1 MKHFI
6 YKTIHPNG
14 KYYIGRHST
23 TNLKDGY
30 IGSGKW
36 VSQIKKKDKLVR
48 EIIEF
53 VDSFEELIIKED
65 EYLAEHYGK
74 PNCMNMSNKSTG
86 AATGLANPMTR
97 DEVKSKFQGDNHWS
111 HKNPEM
117 FAEKLAGDNH
127 WMNKDPERKEDF
139 IKNNPNL
146 DGRNAKIAMK
156 NGKHN
161 SITNNPS
168 TINALNGTHHWQNG
182 KAPNYEGK
190 LNKKLIEEGRH
201 NFLGPDTNQKRIDE
215 GTHNFVGSAANIKM
229 LAEGKH
235 PSQRKM
241 TCSCGKTVSSS
252 MYKRWHGDNCKMKVI
267 KMNARQ
273 YEKMRN
279 EQLRETMEKAG
290 IKDYTNVCLSAD
302 QQEYEVTLKDGTEVT
317 IPSGLPYHYD

>member
-6 YKTIHPNG
+6 YKTTHTNG

-23 TNLKDGY
+23 DDLTDGY
-30 IGSGKW
+30 LGSGLW
-36 VSQIKKKDKLVR
+36 PSSIKDKTTLTREVLEYVDTFERLV
-48 EIIEF
+48 
-53 VDSFEELIIKED
+53 ELED
-65 EYLAEHYGK
+65 QYLLEHYGK

-86 AATGLANPMTR
+86 WAVGSANPMNR
-97 DEVKSKFQGDNHWS
+97 EEVKSKFQGDNHWLR
-111 HKNPEM
+111 KNPDRVEE
-117 FAEKLAGDNH
+117 FKHQQLERVKQGTHNFLGD
-127 WMNKDPERKEDF
+127 K
-139 IKNNPNL
+139 NPNL
-146 DGRNAKIAMK
+146 DGRNAKVAMK

-168 TINALNGTHHWQNG
+168 TINAQNGTHHWQNG

-215 GTHNFVGSAANIKM
+215 GTHNFVGSAANLKM
-229 LAEGKH
+229 LAAGKH

-302 QQEYEVTLKDGTEVT
+302 QQEYEVTLKNGTEVT

>member
-6 YKTIHPNG
+6 YKTTHTNG

-23 TNLKDGY
+23 TNLDDGY
-30 IGSGKW
+30 IGSGLW
-36 VSQIKKKDKLVR
+36 PSSIKDKTTLTREVLEYVDTFERLV
-48 EIIEF
+48 
-53 VDSFEELIIKED
+53 ELED
-65 EYLAEHYGK
+65 QYLLEHYGK

-86 AATGLANPMTR
+86 WAVGSANPMNNP
-97 DEVKSKFQGDNHWS
+97 KSLAKISGENHWLN
-111 HKNPEM
+111 KNPM
-117 FAEKLAGDNH
+117 LREKITGDNH

-182 KAPNYEGK
+182 KAPNYAGK

-215 GTHNFVGSAANIKM
+215 GTHNLVGSAANLKM

-241 TCSCGKTVSSS
+241 TCSCGKTVSTS

-302 QQEYEVTLKDGTEVT
+302 QQEYEVTLKDGTEVI

>member
-6 YKTIHPNG
+6 YKTTHTNG

-23 TNLKDGY
+23 TNSDDGY
-30 IGSGKW
+30 IGSGLW
-36 VSQIKKKDKLVR
+36 PSSIKDKTTLTREVLEYVDTFERLV
-48 EIIEF
+48 
-53 VDSFEELIIKED
+53 ELED
-65 EYLAEHYGK
+65 QYLLEHYGK

-86 AATGLANPMTR
+86 WAVGSANPMNNPTSVAKISG
-97 DEVKSKFQGDNHWS
+97 ENHWLN
-111 HKNPEM
+111 KNPM
-117 FAEKLAGDNH
+117 LREKITGDNH

-146 DGRNAKIAMK
+146 DGRNAKAAMK

-215 GTHNFVGSAANIKM
+215 GTHNFVGSAANLKM

-241 TCSCGKTVSSS
+241 TCNCGKTVSTS

-302 QQEYEVTLKDGTEVT
+302 QQEYEVTLKNGTEVT

>member
-6 YKTIHPNG
+6 YKTNHPNG

-23 TNLKDGY
+23 TNLEDGY
-30 IGSGKW
+30 LGSGKW

-48 EIIEF
+48 EIVEF

-86 AATGLANPMTR
+86 WAVGSANPMNNPTSVAKISG
-97 DEVKSKFQGDNHWS
+97 ENHWTVS
-111 HKNPEM
+111 NKESIEM
-117 FAEKLAGDNH
+117 IRNAQLALVSDGTHNLIG
-127 WMNKDPERKEDF
+127 ES
-139 IKNNPNL
+139 NPNK

-201 NFLGPDTNQKRIDE
+201 NFLGPETNQKRIDE
-215 GTHNFVGSAANIKM
+215 GTHNFVGSAANLKM

-241 TCSCGKTVSSS
+241 TCSCGKTVSTS
-252 MYKRWHGDNCKMKVI
+252 MYKRWHGDNCKQK
-267 KMNARQ
+267 
-273 YEKMRN
+273 
-279 EQLRETMEKAG
+279 
-290 IKDYTNVCLSAD
+290 
-302 QQEYEVTLKDGTEVT
+302 
-317 IPSGLPYHYD
+317 

>member
-6 YKTIHPNG
+6 YKTTHPNG

-23 TNLKDGY
+23 TNLEDGY
-30 IGSGKW
+30 IGSGLW
-36 VSQIKKKDKLVR
+36 PSSIKDKTTLTR
-48 EIIEF
+48 EILEYA
-53 VDSFEELIIKED
+53 DDELSLKVLEGK
-65 EYLAEHYGK
+65 YLNENFGK
-74 PNCMNMSNKSTG
+74 DNCMNLTPDPIGFGSDS
-86 AATGLANPMTR
+86 NPMK
-97 DEVKSKFQGDNHWS
+97 DPAIAAKISGDNHYMRKNADARKNTSDRQLEAFTSGS
-111 HKNPEM
+111 HPWVT
-117 FAEKLAGDNH
+117 NH
-127 WMNKDPERKEDF
+127 
-139 IKNNPNL
+139 PNL
-146 DGRNAKIAMK
+146 DGRNAKAAMK

-215 GTHNFVGSAANIKM
+215 GTHNFVGSAANLKM

-241 TCSCGKTVSSS
+241 TCSCGKTVSTS

-302 QQEYEVTLKDGTEVT
+302 QQEYEVTLKNGTEVT

>member
-23 TNLKDGY
+23 TNLEDGY
-30 IGSGKW
+30 LGSGKW

-48 EIIEF
+48 EIVEF

-86 AATGLANPMTR
+86 WAVGSANPMNNPTSVAKISG
-97 DEVKSKFQGDNHWS
+97 ENHWTVS
-111 HKNPEM
+111 NKESIEM
-117 FAEKLAGDNH
+117 IRNAQLALVSDGTHNLIG
-127 WMNKDPERKEDF
+127 ES
-139 IKNNPNL
+139 NPNK
-146 DGRNAKIAMK
+146 DGRNAKAAMK

-168 TINALNGTHHWQNG
+168 TINSQNGTHHWQNG

-201 NFLGPDTNQKRIDE
+201 NFLGPETNQKRIDE

-241 TCSCGKTVSSS
+241 TCSCGKTVSTS

-302 QQEYEVTLKDGTEVT
+302 QQEYEVTLKNGTEVT

>member
-23 TNLKDGY
+23 TNLEDRY
-30 IGSGKW
+30 LGSGKW

-48 EIIEF
+48 EIVEF

-86 AATGLANPMTR
+86 WAVGSANPMNNPTSVAKISG
-97 DEVKSKFQGDNHWS
+97 ENHWTVS
-111 HKNPEM
+111 NKESIEM
-117 FAEKLAGDNH
+117 IRNAQLALVSDGTHNLIG
-127 WMNKDPERKEDF
+127 ES
-139 IKNNPNL
+139 NPNK
-146 DGRNAKIAMK
+146 DGRNAKAAMK

-168 TINALNGTHHWQNG
+168 TINAQNGTHHWQNG

-201 NFLGPDTNQKRIDE
+201 NFLGPETNQKRIDE
-215 GTHNFVGSAANIKM
+215 GTHNFVGSAANLKM

-302 QQEYEVTLKDGTEVT
+302 QQEYEVTLKNGTEVT

>member
-23 TNLKDGY
+23 TNLEDGY
-30 IGSGKW
+30 LGSGKW

-48 EIIEF
+48 EIVEF

-74 PNCMNMSNKSTG
+74 TDCMNMSNKSTG
-86 AATGLANPMTR
+86 WAIGSANPMNNPTSVAKISG
-97 DEVKSKFQGDNHWS
+97 ENHWTVS
-111 HKNPEM
+111 NKESIEM
-117 FAEKLAGDNH
+117 IRNAQLALVSDGTHNLIG
-127 WMNKDPERKEDF
+127 ES
-139 IKNNPNL
+139 NPNK
-146 DGRNAKIAMK
+146 DGRNAKAAMK

-182 KAPNYEGK
+182 KAPNYKGK

-201 NFLGPDTNQKRIDE
+201 NFLGPETNQKRIDE
-215 GTHNFVGSAANIKM
+215 GTHNFVGSAANTKM

-302 QQEYEVTLKDGTEVT
+302 QQEYEVTLKNGTEVT

>member
-6 YKTIHPNG
+6 YKTTHTNG

-23 TNLKDGY
+23 TNLEDGY
-30 IGSGKW
+30 LGSGLW
-36 VSQIKKKDKLVR
+36 PSSIKDKTTLTREVLEYTDTFERLV
-48 EIIEF
+48 
-53 VDSFEELIIKED
+53 ELED
-65 EYLAEHYGK
+65 QYLLEHYGK

-86 AATGLANPMTR
+86 WAVGSANPMNNPTSVAKISG
-97 DEVKSKFQGDNHWS
+97 ENHWLN
-111 HKNPEM
+111 KNPILR
-117 FAEKLAGDNH
+117 EKITGENH
-127 WMNKDPERKEDF
+127 WMNKDTEAKEKF
-139 IKNNPNL
+139 LENHPNK
-146 DGRNAKIAMK
+146 DGRNAKAAMK

-168 TINALNGTHHWQNG
+168 TINAQNGTHHWQNG

-215 GTHNFVGSAANIKM
+215 GTHNFVGSAANLKM
-229 LAEGKH
+229 LTEGKH

-241 TCSCGKTVSSS
+241 TCSCGKTVSTS

-302 QQEYEVTLKDGTEVT
+302 QQEYEVTLKNGTEVT

>member
-6 YKTIHPNG
+6 YKTTHTNG

-23 TNLKDGY
+23 EDLNDGY
-30 IGSGKW
+30 LGSGKW
-36 VSQIKKKDKLVR
+36 VSEVKDKTTLYR
-48 EIIEF
+48 EILEY
-53 VDSFEELIIKED
+53 VETFEHLVELED
-65 EYLAEHYGK
+65 QYLLEHYGK

-86 AATGLANPMTR
+86 WAVGSANPMNNPISVAKISG
-97 DEVKSKFQGDNHWS
+97 ENHWLN
-111 HKNPEM
+111 KNPILR
-117 FAEKLAGDNH
+117 EKITGDNH

-146 DGRNAKIAMK
+146 DGRNAKAAMK

-168 TINALNGTHHWQNG
+168 TINAINGTHHWQNG

-215 GTHNFVGSAANIKM
+215 GTHNFVGSAANLKM

-241 TCSCGKTVSSS
+241 TCSCGKTVSTS
-252 MYKRWHGDNCKMKVI
+252 MYKRWHGDNCKK
-267 KMNARQ
+267 
-273 YEKMRN
+273 
-279 EQLRETMEKAG
+279 KA
-290 IKDYTNVCLSAD
+290 
-302 QQEYEVTLKDGTEVT
+302 
-317 IPSGLPYHYD
+317 